1 MSLSTNTDGIINA
14 VLGGLQGPA
23 GPAGPAGPPGVS
35 TGQVL
40 FPFPTA
46 TGGPNPAPNDGAIN
60 LTISNTSESTINTT
74 FTQNVPVRIGS
85 FTTAA
90 NYPNVTTLLP
100 DLWDLNVYATA
111 SAATG
116 VYAFFNLYEVQTDN
130 GNLEVLIAGLNTS
143 PYTGGGVLISGTP
156 SSSVQFYSY
165 SLNVP
170 TYAMY
175 SANSLLRVKLYAVDT
190 LATGR
195 TATFYFGSTSASPY
209 PTHIHSGLVA
219 QGSGGVTINNPAQY
233 RILTDTNAST
243 INGEANLTFNG
254 STLSVA
260 GGSTTVTSLQA
271 TGNSY
276 LATAGGYVG
285 IGNTNTTYN
294 LDVTGTARVSGNT
307 LVGGTLGVT
316 GATTLAGLSAGS
328 TSVSTLSTS
337 GLATLASAS
346 VTGNETVG
354 GTLNVTGA
362 TTLAGLSA
370 GATSVSTLSTS
381 GLATLASASVT
392 GNETV
397 GGTLNVTGA
406 TTLAGLSAGATSV
419 STLSTSGLA
428 TLASASVTG
437 NETVGGTLNVTGN
450 TTVGGTLGVTGATTL
465 ASASVTGNETVG
477 GTLNVTG
484 ATTLAG
490 LNASA
495 TSVSTLNTSGLA
507 TLASASVTG
516 NEQVGGT
523 LNVTGATTLA
533 GLSAG
538 ATSVS
543 TLSTSGLA
551 TLASASVT
559 GNEQVGGTLNVT
571 GATTLSTLSSS
582 STTSLATGSG
592 IVTIGSAP
600 PSQVYKFDINNG
612 ASTNMAQRIYG
623 SSVDGALIRYENV
636 ASGGTI
642 YHTGSTAPGSGA
654 GAGFAI
660 YDVTNSASRFLV
672 SGVSGSLGYIG
683 IGTTAP
689 SYLLDVAGSINAT
702 NDSYF
707 KTNVGSVFFIPLG
720 TETGTN
726 TTFIRNDGTYTY
738 LMCGSRAGYNSL
750 RPFTVT
756 NSNGLVS
763 MQQGLNIYGG
773 CGINGGSTIDALNV
787 TGNTNLATTSGSS
800 VGIGTTTPSY
810 LLDVAGKIRGA
821 VPYNLLS
828 PGAGTTTL
836 TISNQNTYY
845 YVTPSASGAIIALPA
860 ANTSGYMD
868 GGFFTFRIPSTASY
882 GATINGVVVSTGTTI
897 TFINLYIGGA
907 PTWSQF

>member
-195 TATFYFGSTSASPY
+195 SATFYFGSTSASPY

-260 GGSTTVTSLQA
+260 GTGGLSVTNGTTLSSTLNVLGSTSLTSLQA
-271 TGNSY
+271 TGNTY

-316 GATTLAGLSAGS
+316 GATTLAGLSAGA
-328 TSVSTLSTS
+328 TTVSTLSTS

-362 TTLAGLSA
+362 TTLAGA
-370 GATSVSTLSTS
+370 STLS
-381 GLATLASASVT
+381 SASIS
-392 GNETV
+392 GNET
-397 GGTLNVTGA
+397 
-406 TTLAGLSAGATSV
+406 
-419 STLSTSGLA
+419 
-428 TLASASVTG
+428 
-437 NETVGGTLNVTGN
+437 
-450 TTVGGTLGVTGATTL
+450 
-465 ASASVTGNETVG
+465 
-477 GTLNVTG
+477 
-484 ATTLAG
+484 
-490 LNASA
+490 
-495 TSVSTLNTSGLA
+495 
-507 TLASASVTG
+507 
-516 NEQVGGT
+516 
-523 LNVTGATTLA
+523 
-533 GLSAG
+533 
-538 ATSVS
+538 
-543 TLSTSGLA
+543 
-551 TLASASVT
+551 
-559 GNEQVGGTLNVT
+559 VGGTLNVT

-672 SGVSGSLGYIG
+672 SGVSGTLGYIG
-683 IGTTAP
+683 IGNSAP

-882 GATINGVVVSTGTTI
+882 GATINGVVVATGTTI

>member
-90 NYPNVTTLLP
+90 NYPNVITLLP

-195 TATFYFGSTSASPY
+195 SATFYFGSTSASPY

-316 GATTLAGLSAGS
+316 GATTLAGLSAGA
-328 TSVSTLSTS
+328 TTVSTLSTS

-362 TTLAGLSA
+362 TTLASA
-370 GATSVSTLSTS
+370 N
-381 GLATLASASVT
+381 VT

-406 TTLAGLSAGATSV
+406 TS
-419 STLSTSGLA
+419 
-428 TLASASVTG
+428 
-437 NETVGGTLNVTGN
+437 
-450 TTVGGTLGVTGATTL
+450 
-465 ASASVTGNETVG
+465 
-477 GTLNVTG
+477 
-484 ATTLAG
+484 
-490 LNASA
+490 
-495 TSVSTLNTSGLA
+495 
-507 TLASASVTG
+507 
-516 NEQVGGT
+516 
-523 LNVTGATTLA
+523 
-533 GLSAG
+533 
-538 ATSVS
+538 
-543 TLSTSGLA
+543 
-551 TLASASVT
+551 
-559 GNEQVGGTLNVT
+559 
-571 GATTLSTLSSS
+571 LSTL
-582 STTSLATGSG
+582 
-592 IVTIGSAP
+592 
-600 PSQVYKFDINNG
+600 Q
-612 ASTNMAQRIYG
+612 
-623 SSVDGALIRYENV
+623 
-636 ASGGTI
+636 
-642 YHTGSTAPGSGA
+642 
-654 GAGFAI
+654 
-660 YDVTNSASRFLV
+660 
-672 SGVSGSLGYIG
+672 
-683 IGTTAP
+683 
-689 SYLLDVAGSINAT
+689 
-702 NDSYF
+702 
-707 KTNVGSVFFIPLG
+707 
-720 TETGTN
+720 
-726 TTFIRNDGTYTY
+726 
-738 LMCGSRAGYNSL
+738 
-750 RPFTVT
+750 
-756 NSNGLVS
+756 
-763 MQQGLNIYGG
+763 
-773 CGINGGSTIDALNV
+773 
-787 TGNTNLATTSGSS
+787 TSGS
-800 VGIGTTTPSY
+800 VGIGTSSPSY
-810 LLDVAGKIRGA
+810 LLDVAGKMRGA
-821 VPYNLLS
+821 VPYNQVTLS
-828 PGAGTTTL
+828 STPTTL
-836 TISNQNTYY
+836 AIANQNTYY
-845 YVTPSASGAIIALPA
+845 LVTSSSSSYVINLPA
-860 ANTSGYMD
+860 ANASGYMD
-868 GGFFTFRIPSTASY
+868 GGFFTFRVPSNQA
-882 GATINGVVVSTGTTI
+882 GAVINSVAVAPGTTI
-897 TFINLYIGGA
+897 TFININIGGT
-907 PTWSQF
+907 PTWTQF

>member
-90 NYPNVTTLLP
+90 NYPNVITLLP

-195 TATFYFGSTSASPY
+195 SATFYFGSTSASPY

-316 GATTLAGLSAGS
+316 GATTLAGLSAGA
-328 TSVSTLSTS
+328 TTVSTLSTS

-362 TTLAGLSA
+362 TTLAGA
-370 GATSVSTLSTS
+370 STLS
-381 GLATLASASVT
+381 SASIS
-392 GNETV
+392 GNET
-397 GGTLNVTGA
+397 
-406 TTLAGLSAGATSV
+406 
-419 STLSTSGLA
+419 
-428 TLASASVTG
+428 
-437 NETVGGTLNVTGN
+437 
-450 TTVGGTLGVTGATTL
+450 
-465 ASASVTGNETVG
+465 
-477 GTLNVTG
+477 
-484 ATTLAG
+484 
-490 LNASA
+490 
-495 TSVSTLNTSGLA
+495 
-507 TLASASVTG
+507 
-516 NEQVGGT
+516 
-523 LNVTGATTLA
+523 
-533 GLSAG
+533 
-538 ATSVS
+538 
-543 TLSTSGLA
+543 
-551 TLASASVT
+551 
-559 GNEQVGGTLNVT
+559 VGGTLNVT

-672 SGVSGSLGYIG
+672 SGVSGTLGYIG
-683 IGTTAP
+683 IGNSAP

>member
-254 STLSVA
+254 SILSVA
-260 GGSTTVTSLQA
+260 GTGGLSVTNGTTLSSTLNVLGSTAVTSLQA
-271 TGNSY
+271 TGNTY

-406 TTLAGLSAGATSV
+406 TTLAGL
-419 STLSTSGLA
+419 
-428 TLASASVTG
+428 
-437 NETVGGTLNVTGN
+437 
-450 TTVGGTLGVTGATTL
+450 
-465 ASASVTGNETVG
+465 
-477 GTLNVTG
+477 
-484 ATTLAG
+484 
-490 LNASA
+490 NASA
-495 TSVSTLNTSGLA
+495 TSVSTLN
-507 TLASASVTG
+507 
-516 NEQVGGT
+516 
-523 LNVTGATTLA
+523 
-533 GLSAG
+533 
-538 ATSVS
+538 
-543 TLSTSGLA
+543 TSGLA

-689 SYLLDVAGSINAT
+689 SYLLDVAG
-702 NDSYF
+702 
-707 KTNVGSVFFIPLG
+707 K
-720 TETGTN
+720 
-726 TTFIRNDGTYTY
+726 
-738 LMCGSRAGYNSL
+738 M
-750 RPFTVT
+750 
-756 NSNGLVS
+756 
-763 MQQGLNIYGG
+763 
-773 CGINGGSTIDALNV
+773 
-787 TGNTNLATTSGSS
+787 
-800 VGIGTTTPSY
+800 
-810 LLDVAGKIRGA
+810 RGA
-821 VPYNLLS
+821 VPYNQVTLS
-828 PGAGTTTL
+828 STPTTL
-836 TISNQNTYY
+836 AIANQNTYY
-845 YVTPSASGAIIALPA
+845 LVTSSSSSYVINLPA
-860 ANTSGYMD
+860 ANASGYMD
-868 GGFFTFRIPSTASY
+868 GGFFTFRVPSNQA
-882 GATINGVVVSTGTTI
+882 GAVINSVAVAPGTTI
-897 TFINLYIGGA
+897 TFINIYIGGT
-907 PTWSQF
+907 PTWTQF

>member
-195 TATFYFGSTSASPY
+195 SATFYFGSTSASPY

-254 STLSVA
+254 SILSVA
-260 GGSTTVTSLQA
+260 GTGGLSVTNGTTLSSTLNVLGSTSLTSLQA
-271 TGNSY
+271 TGNTY

-316 GATTLAGLSAGS
+316 GATTLAGLSAGA
-328 TSVSTLSTS
+328 TTVSTLSTS

-362 TTLAGLSA
+362 TTLAGA
-370 GATSVSTLSTS
+370 STLS
-381 GLATLASASVT
+381 SASIS
-392 GNETV
+392 GNET
-397 GGTLNVTGA
+397 
-406 TTLAGLSAGATSV
+406 
-419 STLSTSGLA
+419 
-428 TLASASVTG
+428 
-437 NETVGGTLNVTGN
+437 
-450 TTVGGTLGVTGATTL
+450 
-465 ASASVTGNETVG
+465 
-477 GTLNVTG
+477 
-484 ATTLAG
+484 
-490 LNASA
+490 
-495 TSVSTLNTSGLA
+495 
-507 TLASASVTG
+507 
-516 NEQVGGT
+516 
-523 LNVTGATTLA
+523 
-533 GLSAG
+533 
-538 ATSVS
+538 
-543 TLSTSGLA
+543 
-551 TLASASVT
+551 
-559 GNEQVGGTLNVT
+559 VGGTLNVT

-672 SGVSGSLGYIG
+672 SGVSGTLGYIG
-683 IGTTAP
+683 IGNSAP

-882 GATINGVVVSTGTTI
+882 GATINGVVVATGTTI

>member
-190 LATGR
+190 LASGR

-260 GGSTTVTSLQA
+260 GTGGLSVTNGTTLSSTLNVLGSTSLTSLQA
-271 TGNSY
+271 TGNTY

-316 GATTLAGLSAGS
+316 GATTLAGLSAGA
-328 TSVSTLSTS
+328 TTVSTLSTS

-362 TTLAGLSA
+362 TTLAGA
-370 GATSVSTLSTS
+370 STLS
-381 GLATLASASVT
+381 SASIS
-392 GNETV
+392 GNET
-397 GGTLNVTGA
+397 
-406 TTLAGLSAGATSV
+406 
-419 STLSTSGLA
+419 
-428 TLASASVTG
+428 
-437 NETVGGTLNVTGN
+437 
-450 TTVGGTLGVTGATTL
+450 
-465 ASASVTGNETVG
+465 
-477 GTLNVTG
+477 
-484 ATTLAG
+484 
-490 LNASA
+490 
-495 TSVSTLNTSGLA
+495 
-507 TLASASVTG
+507 
-516 NEQVGGT
+516 
-523 LNVTGATTLA
+523 
-533 GLSAG
+533 
-538 ATSVS
+538 
-543 TLSTSGLA
+543 
-551 TLASASVT
+551 
-559 GNEQVGGTLNVT
+559 VGGTLNVT

-672 SGVSGSLGYIG
+672 SGVSGTLGYIG
-683 IGTTAP
+683 IGNSAP

-882 GATINGVVVSTGTTI
+882 GATINGVVVATGTTI